1 MSDPVKTL
9 LALWLCLVGL
19 ASGKAVYTAA
29 PPLEKFS
36 VKFSKTLEISPPE
49 TQASIREI
57 DLLNYDCAS
66 GHTYG
71 PFGETIYARGQKA
84 DSCPFR
90 FATKYYDQETG
101 LYNFGRRFLDP
112 ITGQFLS
119 RDPLGEK
126 ESLNL
131 YQITGGD
138 PINYVDVDGLAK
150 VALDGKSNL
159 TAIGQ
164 IILDIA
170 KGDPNAARSLLMA
183 KQVDAETAGIAVT
196 GDGGEDSV
204 RNVTRAI
211 ETAVGNAQEDG
222 RDEWRMIAAK
232 AGLSGERY
240 FGGYKDAWMTAKLA
254 EYAPMIAANAGAAIQ
269 LRNAERAVNDKATAD
284 QNSAPYK
291 LREFLDAPF
300 DVAAFLISAG
310 AATDVTTGNAVTW
323 NSWNNGGGFG
333 LAEVT
338 PGERAF
344 ATAMVFLPV
353 GRVGGVADDF
363 VRVGARGRS
372 FAGTALKPWGARGAN
387 FFENT
392 ARNATRNPG
401 SRKLVLGHFARD
413 GASYQKVAAHYNAT
427 YFKVDDWN
435 AVTKGLTQ
443 DEIWN
448 INESFL
454 TQQLKQGKHILFSH
468 DPLSARPRSFFERE
482 VNFLQDLGFGF
493 RQKNPWTWEAFK

>member
-1 MSDPVKTL
+1 MTNA
-9 LALWLCLVGL
+9 LAGVLFAWLCLLQSAYGVANLSPEIRDPANFLPPRIFVGAEMTTSIKPSRPQTL
-19 ASGKAVYTAA
+19 DRQETASGI
-29 PPLEKFS
+29 P
-36 VKFSKTLEISPPE
+36 
-49 TQASIREI
+49 
-57 DLLNYDCAS
+57 D
-66 GHTYG
+66 
-71 PFGETIYARGQKA
+71 
-84 DSCPFR
+84 
-90 FATKYYDQETG
+90 
-101 LYNFGRRFLDP
+101 
-112 ITGQFLS
+112 FLS

-138 PINYVDVDGLAK
+138 PINYVDRDGLAK

-183 KQVDAETAGIAVT
+183 KQVDAETAGIAVA
-196 GDGGEDSV
+196 GDGGEDSI

-211 ETAVGNAQEDG
+211 ETAIGNAQEDG

-254 EYAPMIAANAGAAIQ
+254 EYAPQIAANAGAAIQ
-269 LRNAERAVNDKATAD
+269 LRAAERAVNDKATAY
-284 QNSAPYK
+284 QNSAAYK
-291 LREFLDAPF
+291 LREFADAPF
-300 DVAAFLISAG
+300 DVLAFGISAG

-323 NSWNNGGGFG
+323 NSFNNGGGFG

-363 VRVGARGRS
+363 VRLGFRAERS
-372 FAGTALKPWGARGAN
+372 FARTAVRPWGAPLSLSYDASTVTYQAGKIRSFVTEADETFYRVYSGNSTAGS
-387 FFENT
+387 FLSRMKPKSADWATEAFALPTGNT
-392 ARNATRNPG
+392 ADFIQEVLVPAGTRLQRSRAAPNLWGRGGAEQFEILKLFPDQYQPVHFGPG
-401 SRKLVLGHFARD
+401 
-413 GASYQKVAAHYNAT
+413 T
-427 YFKVDDWN
+427 
-435 AVTKGLTQ
+435 
-443 DEIWN
+443 
-448 INESFL
+448 
-454 TQQLKQGKHILFSH
+454 
-468 DPLSARPRSFFERE
+468 P
-482 VNFLQDLGFGF
+482 F
-493 RQKNPWTWEAFK
+493 R